1 MSQTTTRFVAAE
13 VRAELG
19 RQGRDASWL
28 AARVGVSDMWVSRRL
43 RAITG
48 FTVDDLLRIAAALD
62 VPPQQFL
69 PRVAEELAA

>member
-1 MSQTTTRFVAAE
+1 
-13 VRAELG
+13 
-19 RQGRDASWL
+19 
-28 AARVGVSDMWVSRRL
+28 MWVSRRL